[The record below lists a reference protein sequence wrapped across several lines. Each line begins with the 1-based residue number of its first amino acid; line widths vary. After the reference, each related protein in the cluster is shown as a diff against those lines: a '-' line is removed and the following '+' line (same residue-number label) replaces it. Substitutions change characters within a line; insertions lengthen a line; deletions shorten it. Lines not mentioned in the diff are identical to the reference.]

1 MSSTPVA
8 SKHLF
13 LHQVAT
19 EPIGTKIRF
28 LCWWVESAAVGLAV
42 VFADTDS
49 VLEYED
55 KKAFL
60 HVEHR
65 YLHDAAQNVS
75 IAVEITQVLGI
86 LNSTDLQAGS
96 WLNVIGYVRRSLPR
110 KNKRKRANE
119 STPILLPQV
128 IIQAVLIWNAR
139 AVKTLDYERTLR
151 HQQEVKRLAIESM
164 ADRLQD

>member
-1 MSSTPVA
+1 M
-8 SKHLF
+8 
-13 LHQVAT
+13 
-19 EPIGTKIRF
+19 
-28 LCWWVESAAVGLAV
+28 
-42 VFADTDS
+42 
-49 VLEYED
+49 LEYED

-164 ADRLQD
+164 ADRPQD